1 MWEVKRHQSVRMAR
15 QSVSSATAAVEPPSS
30 TWPAKTDRGRCAQHG
45 SGPTMTT
52 EMKTIPEEGSSGS
65 SLKSI
70 FKNTD
75 TDPMQRGLQAD
86 VSDEVIQPLKKS
98 PDISLTGRFGAESN
112 GGSSPSHLWFTG

>member
-1 MWEVKRHQSVRMAR
+1 MRMAR

-30 TWPAKTDRGRCAQHG
+30 TWPAKTDRCAQHG

-75 TDPMQRGLQAD
+75 TDPTQRGLQAD

-98 PDISLTGRFGAESN
+98 PDIYLTGRFGAESN
-112 GGSSPSHLWFTG
+112 DGGSSPSHLWFTG